1 VTSPLDDRPDP
12 DAELDASGSADPAR
26 LRDEVEGVDAL
37 PVTERVR
44 VFERVNEGI
53 ADELA
58 RLDEI

>member
-1 VTSPLDDRPDP
+1 VSSPLDARPDP
-12 DAELDASGSADPAR
+12 DAELDAPGSAELAT

-37 PVTERVR
+37 PVAERVR

>member
-1 VTSPLDDRPDP
+1 VNSPLDAQPDP
-12 DAELDASGSADPAR
+12 DAELDASGSAELAA

-37 PVTERVR
+37 PVAERVG